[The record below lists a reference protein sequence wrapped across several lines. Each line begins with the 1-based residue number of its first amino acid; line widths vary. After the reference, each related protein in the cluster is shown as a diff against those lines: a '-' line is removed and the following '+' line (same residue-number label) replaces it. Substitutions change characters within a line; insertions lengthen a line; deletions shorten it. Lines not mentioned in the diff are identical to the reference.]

1 MSFSGHKLLGLYS
14 PSKSQYFEDACWKRH
29 LQNID
34 SLWGNIGLRAYAQRN
49 PINEFKKESFELFD
63 SMIESFKDDSV
74 KILFNIKIQKM
85 SQAEFEARK
94 NTT

>member
-1 MSFSGHKLLGLYS
+1 MKGIQNLRVDYSGK
-14 PSKSQYFEDACWKRH
+14 KI
-29 LQNID
+29 NIHTI
-34 SLWGNIGLRAYAQRN
+34 NNN